1 MKKLTDLL
9 EQLDYQCL
17 QGTTDK
23 EISSV
28 VFDSRKAGPDSL
40 FFCIKG
46 AVSDGHTYA
55 KEVAEK
61 GASVLVVQEPVEVP
75 KHVTV
80 IQVPD
85 SRYAMACISAKR
97 AKKLSFRWI
106 RMLWDTAATMMGIL
120 LGMKLGAI
128 TVLMVLTLGPVVS
141 WFGEHVAGKL
151 FERG

>member
-1 MKKLTDLL
+1 MKIMKKLTDLL

-61 GASVLVVQEPVEVP
+61 ELPFWWYRNQWKYQSMSQ
-75 KHVTV
+75 
-80 IQVPD
+80 
-85 SRYAMACISAKR
+85 
-97 AKKLSFRWI
+97 
-106 RMLWDTAATMMGIL
+106 
-120 LGMKLGAI
+120 
-128 TVLMVLTLGPVVS
+128 
-141 WFGEHVAGKL
+141 
-151 FERG
+151 